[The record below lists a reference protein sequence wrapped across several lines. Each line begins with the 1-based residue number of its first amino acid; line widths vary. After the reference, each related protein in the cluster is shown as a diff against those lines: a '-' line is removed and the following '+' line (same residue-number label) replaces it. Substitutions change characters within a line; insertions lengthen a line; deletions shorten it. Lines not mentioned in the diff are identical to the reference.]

1 MVSPILQ
8 QRGPTLTSEE
18 GKSHATQSLLLARTA
33 ASREQRTILLEL
45 AREWE
50 RAAEQMEQVE
60 AAVGAKKSA

>member
-1 MVSPILQ
+1 
-8 QRGPTLTSEE
+8 LTSEE
-18 GKSHATQSLLLARTA
+18 CKSHATQSLLLARTA